1 MRAAGQFPSPDC
13 DGFMQSY
20 DLTVDKFLDHAARW
34 HGDRQIV
41 QADAGRS
48 AASIGYAAL
57 RSRANRLSGALL
69 SLGLR
74 PGDRVGTLA
83 WNTQHH
89 LEIYYA
95 TMGAGLVCHTLN
107 PRLTIAHLAAIINE
121 AGDRALAVAADL
133 LPLVEELAPL
143 CPTLKDIIVLDEAPA
158 EPAFNAYRAR
168 VWTYE
173 DLLET
178 RGAAT
183 AWGGF
188 DEHMPAG
195 LCYTSGTTGSPK
207 GVVYTHRSNYLHTL
221 RALQA
226 DAVGLTASDVVLL
239 AVPMFHANGWGLPFA
254 AAAAGAKLVLPG
266 RHTDGSSLARL
277 MRNEEVT
284 VAVGIQTVWLGVVDH
299 LDEFGGTLPSLERI
313 LIGGSNCPEALVH
326 RMEERL
332 RARVQTSWGMTELSP
347 IGTIA
352 PLSGGTAHASGRPPM
367 GLDLKLTDAAGA
379 TLAQQRGMVGRLRVR
394 GPSVIEH
401 YFKADEDAL
410 DPEGWFDTGDLA
422 MIDDAGNLT
431 ICGRSKDL
439 IKSGGE
445 WINPAE
451 IEAIVGRDPAVGQ
464 VAVIGR
470 PDDKW
475 GERPVLI
482 VEARQGHDID
492 AEGLIRSLR
501 GQVADWW
508 IPDQVARIAAMPLA
522 ASGKIDKARL
532 RDDVARGR
540 IAGDPVGR

>member
-1 MRAAGQFPSPDC
+1 
-13 DGFMQSY
+13 
-20 DLTVDKFLDHAARW
+20 
-34 HGDRQIV
+34 
-41 QADAGRS
+41 
-48 AASIGYAAL
+48 
-57 RSRANRLSGALL
+57 
-69 SLGLR
+69 
-74 PGDRVGTLA
+74 
-83 WNTQHH
+83 
-89 LEIYYA
+89 
-95 TMGAGLVCHTLN
+95 
-107 PRLTIAHLAAIINE
+107 
-121 AGDRALAVAADL
+121 
-133 LPLVEELAPL
+133 
-143 CPTLKDIIVLDEAPA
+143 
-158 EPAFNAYRAR
+158 
-168 VWTYE
+168 
-173 DLLET
+173 
-178 RGAAT
+178 
-183 AWGGF
+183 
-188 DEHMPAG
+188 
-195 LCYTSGTTGSPK
+195 
-207 GVVYTHRSNYLHTL
+207 
-221 RALQA
+221 
-226 DAVGLTASDVVLL
+226 
-239 AVPMFHANGWGLPFA
+239 
-254 AAAAGAKLVLPG
+254 
-266 RHTDGSSLARL
+266 
-277 MRNEEVT
+277 
-284 VAVGIQTVWLGVVDH
+284 
-299 LDEFGGTLPSLERI
+299 
-313 LIGGSNCPEALVH
+313 
-326 RMEERL
+326 
-332 RARVQTSWGMTELSP
+332 
-347 IGTIA
+347 
-352 PLSGGTAHASGRPPM
+352 M